1 MANSIQVAITLL
13 ELVGLALPAFALF
26 MLSIETYFDRSEGNP
41 DPALRAV
48 KVAFLLYVLGAFVIG
63 SYLVFAT
70 DISSILKAGVVLL
83 GIGLGFLMGAL
94 RRIG

>member
-1 MANSIQVAITLL
+1 MTDSIQVAITLL

-26 MLSIETYFDRSEGNP
+26 MVSIETYFERTDG
-41 DPALRAV
+41 DPEPAIRAV
-48 KVAFLLYVLGAFVIG
+48 KVAFLFYVIGAFIIG
-63 SYLVFAT
+63 CYLIFAT
-70 DISSILKAGVVLL
+70 DISPILKAGVVLL